1 MLQLTLDYF
10 KIDMNISQLVTWD
23 IAIFFLNRQA
33 TLGYF
38 KIDRKV
44 FKIMAEDIDIS

>member
-1 MLQLTLDYF
+1 MRQLTLDYF
-10 KIDMNISQLVTWD
+10 KIDMNISQLVTGD
-23 IAIFFLNRQA
+23 IVSFLNRQA